1 MQPFVEVEKLLL
13 IRFIDFTDAITREW
27 GGKPFVDL
35 KKGWEYALKHYP
47 VGMIDPSPLSN

>member
-1 MQPFVEVEKLLL
+1 M
-13 IRFIDFTDAITREW
+13 DAITEDW

-47 VGMIDPSPLSN
+47 VRLNVSSSEMDLY